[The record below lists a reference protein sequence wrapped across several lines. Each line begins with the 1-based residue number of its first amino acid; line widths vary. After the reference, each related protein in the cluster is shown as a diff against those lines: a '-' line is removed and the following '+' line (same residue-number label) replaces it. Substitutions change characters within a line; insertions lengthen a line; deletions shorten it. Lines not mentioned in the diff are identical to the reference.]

1 MFTLS
6 AKSRAKLEGVD
17 RRLVRVVEDAIE
29 ITDMDFSVTCGL
41 RTLAEQKA
49 LYEQGLTHVIEK
61 GKHLTGKAVDLY
73 AWDGESLSDLQSM
86 TPVFYAMRL
95 AAIGHG
101 VSLRWGGAWSIRDIR
116 DWLETP
122 VEAHQSYIRNR
133 DVTEVSRDF
142 VHFEL
147 S

>member
-1 MFTLS
+1 MFKLS
-6 AKSRAKLEGVD
+6 AKSLAKLEGVD

-29 ITDMDFSVTCGL
+29 ITDMDFSVTCGM

-61 GKHLTGKAVDLY
+61 GKHLIGHAVDLY
-73 AWDGESLSDLQSM
+73 AWDGASRSDLEAM
-86 TPVFYAMRL
+86 TPVWYAMRL

-101 VSLRWGGAWSIRDIR
+101 VSLRWGGAWSIRDVR
-116 DWLETP
+116 DWQETP

-133 DVTEVSRDF
+133 EATEVSKDF
-142 VHFEL
+142 VHWEL